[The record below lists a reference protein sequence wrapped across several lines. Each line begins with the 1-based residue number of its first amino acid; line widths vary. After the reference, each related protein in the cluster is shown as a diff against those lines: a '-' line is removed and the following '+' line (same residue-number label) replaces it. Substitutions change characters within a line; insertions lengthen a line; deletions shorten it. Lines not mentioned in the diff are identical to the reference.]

1 MQLVI
6 VTKDNPGKTVL
17 TDVATFGIECE
28 TLQVVFKDCSKRNYI
43 LRHLLYYESNL
54 KAPTILP
61 SKNY

>member
-17 TDVATFGIECE
+17 TDVATFGVECE
-28 TLQVVFKDCSKRNYI
+28 TLQVVFKDGSKRNYI
-43 LRHLLYYESNL
+43 LRHLLYYENN
-54 KAPTILP
+54 P